1 MYGTFAAT
9 APALSGRKA
18 RIAILSMFAIVV
30 CSIVALTSMLPET
43 HDSSSELRQ
52 SLATQSVTGKQPV
65 PAHAPVSDNVD
76 HLQIKWQ
83 KDEAALKADRA
94 VLRKEEAAFA
104 KDMQQVQN
112 EVGLQRK
119 IVTDDKN
126 LENVE
131 LSQLPNAEYEY
142 HQAAA
147 EAFVEPDTHSVYLL
161 DARQNQE
168 AAVER
173 EIRDQQNQLKQDITA
188 FRQHKHVQLDV
199 NKEAA
204 LLSAEE
210 KKLEEDKAKL
220 KSDIAKAGKQIKASK
235 ITNAMLASDWSKTVN
250 NLEEIKKVESEV
262 EDKRRQISVKPAL
275 KGSKP
280 KTQPGGKPKGEIS
293 KTKTKFSN
301 KASSVTQRLS
311 EDDEEHSGTY
321 EAATDSKAAAG
332 IAGFGAAEMGG
343 YHGAPTVFGAIKT
356 KGIQASP
363 AVKQHLSEDDEEH
376 SGTYEAATDSRAA
389 AAMAGFAAADVAGEG
404 GKACHGE
411 NCGPS
416 VFGAKKS
423 PSVSKARSAPKSR
436 LTSASFVQQQRTE

>member
-1 MYGTFAAT
+1 
-9 APALSGRKA
+9 
-18 RIAILSMFAIVV
+18 V
-30 CSIVALTSMLPET
+30 
-43 HDSSSELRQ
+43 
-52 SLATQSVTGKQPV
+52 
-65 PAHAPVSDNVD
+65 
-76 HLQIKWQ
+76 
-83 KDEAALKADRA
+83 
-94 VLRKEEAAFA
+94 
-104 KDMQQVQN
+104 
-112 EVGLQRK
+112 
-119 IVTDDKN
+119 
-126 LENVE
+126 
-131 LSQLPNAEYEY
+131 
-142 HQAAA
+142 
-147 EAFVEPDTHSVYLL
+147 VEPDTHSVYLL

-173 EIRDQQNQLKQDITA
+173 EIRDQQNQLKQDLTA
-188 FRQHKHVQLDV
+188 FRQHKHVQLDI

-275 KGSKP
+275 KG
-280 KTQPGGKPKGEIS
+280 KTNTKKGGKPKGEIS
-293 KTKTKFSN
+293 VKPALKGQTKTSG
-301 KASSVTQRLS
+301 VTQRLS

-332 IAGFGAAEMGG
+332 IAGFGAAELGG
-343 YHGAPTVFGAIKT
+343 YHGAPTVFGAIRT
-356 KGIQASP
+356 KGTQASP

-404 GKACHGE
+404 GKAFHGE

-423 PSVSKARSAPKSR
+423 PSASKARSAPKSR
-436 LTSASFVQQQRTE
+436 LTSASLVQQQGEPRHVLTQQSAE